1 LRGRARADLPDAGA
15 GLDYIFPGMGESLA
29 EWIITA
35 PGGEQMILQMAYF
48 DRTRD
53 PSPPTSA
60 RS

>member
-1 LRGRARADLPDAGA
+1 
-15 GLDYIFPGMGESLA
+15 MGESLA

-53 PSPPTSA
+53 PSPSTSA